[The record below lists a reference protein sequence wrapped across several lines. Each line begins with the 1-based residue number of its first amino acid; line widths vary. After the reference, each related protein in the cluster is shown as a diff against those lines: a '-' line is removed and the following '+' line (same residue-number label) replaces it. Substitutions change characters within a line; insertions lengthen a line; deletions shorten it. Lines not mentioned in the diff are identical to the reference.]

1 MQSGART
8 ASKEKQG
15 KPNETKE
22 ISLDFLF
29 FLWSNW
35 VFSNGYSESKR
46 ENSLSPSRPALVVK
60 QRHSVLPVVV
70 DTELAPTRFVIR
82 DDLSRPF

>member
-15 KPNETKE
+15 KPNKTKE
-22 ISLDFLF
+22 ISLDFLVF
-29 FLWSNW
+29 PWSNRD
-35 VFSNGYSESKR
+35 FSKGYSESKQK
-46 ENSLSPSRPALVVK
+46 NSLSPSRPALVVK

-70 DTELAPTRFVIR
+70 DRELAPTRFVIR

>member
-1 MQSGART
+1 M
-8 ASKEKQG
+8 
-15 KPNETKE
+15 KPKE

-29 FLWSNW
+29 FLWNW
-35 VFSNGYSESKR
+35 VFSKGYSESKR

>member
-1 MQSGART
+1 MKPRRLAWISFFPLAELGL
-8 ASKEKQG
+8 SK
-15 KPNETKE
+15 
-22 ISLDFLF
+22 
-29 FLWSNW
+29 
-35 VFSNGYSESKR
+35 GYSESKR

-82 DDLSRPF
+82 DYLSRPF